1 MQTFDVVMIAVLAGA
16 TLFGFLKGMAWQLA
30 SLASLVLSY
39 LAALRLSE
47 PLAHFFGEQAPWNRF
62 VAMLVIYL
70 VVSLAIWLAFRVVA
84 GFMDRLKLRE
94 FDRQLG
100 GLLGAA
106 KGLLFCLAI
115 TFFCVTLSTSS
126 REWVLTSRSGYY
138 ISGLLRRADAVMP
151 KELHDVLDPYL
162 DKLEQGLDPHAPP
175 PSPGLEPEARTLTEL
190 RPIPIR

>member
-16 TLFGFLKGMAWQLA
+16 TLFGFVKGMAWQLA

-84 GFMDRLKLRE
+84 RFMDRLKLRE

-100 GLLGAA
+100 GLFGAA
-106 KGLLFCLAI
+106 KGLLLCLAI
-115 TFFCVTLSTSS
+115 TFFCVTLSTGS
-126 REWVLTSRSGYY
+126 REWVLASRSGYY
-138 ISGLLRRADAVMP
+138 ISDLLRRADTVMP
-151 KELHDVLDPYL
+151 KELHDVLDPCL
-162 DKLEQGLDPHAPP
+162 DKLEQGLDPLAPQPGP
-175 PSPGLEPEARTLTEL
+175 PLEPESRTLTEL